1 MVGGLV
7 RRHRSRA
14 RRTPA
19 FDPVQQL
26 LEDAGG
32 LEPFQVGHDRLPKE
46 REQLR
51 RYYELELFHHEH
63 PMFSLSWTLIHIV
76 DETSPLR
83 DMTPAKFSEVE
94 GALALNVGGVD
105 DNSAQRLY
113 AR

>member
-1 MVGGLV
+1 
-7 RRHRSRA
+7 
-14 RRTPA
+14 
-19 FDPVQQL
+19 
-26 LEDAGG
+26 
-32 LEPFQVGHDRLPKE
+32 
-46 REQLR
+46 
-51 RYYELELFHHEH
+51 
-63 PMFSLSWTLIHIV
+63 MFSLSWTLIHIV